1 MKSLVKQFK
10 KLTTKSKNYPPNSEI
25 ANDDNTSETSSEAL
39 TTEVNTQYS
48 PKTKERINRLIQNIS
63 QSPDALDSILTKLET
78 GNFSFF
84 GGQGLTKLVGK
95 DLAGKRYDI
104 FTAAGLLYTSF
115 GTKGMLPGLL
125 RNGLLTELASIDQA
139 DAATILNKI
148 TDHNLFKENLRLLG
162 INDATMPTSQMKG
175 VVNSFVGLIN
185 IINQSNP
192 QKLESLG
199 ISIADLVE
207 NNQKIEK
214 LQEKLERNKSK
225 LESSHN
231 KEQYNAKI
239 TSIQN
244 DISHLETSKSVT
256 NIKII
261 NNIISN
267 LESEEYRPYIT
278 SFTLSAASFLAK
290 SLDNLDISEE
300 KSVALEAIQKYNEQI
315 KKLEE
320 EKQDATNITNERD
333 SLIKKDKIT
342 IFEQL
347 TYFTRKTIQLKPDKK
362 LDELLSLAEPTIS
375 AVFSHPI
382 EIANISAA
390 LQTFA
395 ENPKQQLSNLV
406 FNAMSLLKHDD
417 VLSALIDPEKIIT
430 INKSMGSDKVNLAN
444 KFIEI
449 FTADSAI
456 DNIMGDKGLGNI
468 LPRVADLQKVQQ
480 FLNLSPQDVDQFK
493 ALVPDLV
500 NYLKSATHAAITHPE
515 EITAIASA
523 FQSYS
528 DAKDKAEKIPELVA
542 SAAKLLNQPDVIN
555 TVFDNSMAIKALDL
569 QKIQEVLKISPQDLE
584 QFKAIVPDA
593 VNYLKSATQ
602 AALTHPEEITAIAL
616 AFQSYSDA
624 KDKAE
629 KIPELVAS
637 ATKLLNQPDVIESLS
652 NEKNI
657 DNLISNASKIPRM
670 REYFN
675 HLKKD
680 LSPLKAAIKD
690 ATPKLIGLLKEGIKS
705 EDNKKILIKA
715 EALLHAPID
724 KIKFKALA
732 IEAIDL
738 YSKNPLILKS
748 VVKEISKSRQDIS
761 KIIDESLSSIKKD
774 SYLLRLLKPLG
785 INGDFVTSMLEKTIN
800 EKGLEAL
807 KKFTD
812 HPSGINAIHII
823 SATGNLSS
831 VISHAFKNGFNYL
844 IGKTSNKESISS
856 NLGTANTIPIEE
868 STWTKK
874 VMSKGVESQKSRGS
888 SQRV

>member
-542 SAAKLLNQPDVIN
+542 SA
-555 TVFDNSMAIKALDL
+555 
-569 QKIQEVLKISPQDLE
+569 
-584 QFKAIVPDA
+584 
-593 VNYLKSATQ
+593 
-602 AALTHPEEITAIAL
+602 
-616 AFQSYSDA
+616 
-624 KDKAE
+624 
-629 KIPELVAS
+629 
-637 ATKLLNQPDVIESLS
+637 TKLLNQPDVIESLS